1 MKGIDVK
8 KKLQSNG
15 FSLKSVADLM
25 GETPQNLNS
34 MLNAQDIKTGV
45 VERIADAVK
54 KPLYFFYSENVAL
67 MSEEEMRQWDDDMC
81 KVDKPP
87 TAPAAVPPTIT
98 PEQTQ
103 AVAVL
108 KEIISE
114 QTVAISS
121 LNQDVGELKCSNKYM
136 SQKIKDLSFENE
148 RLKSENAGL
157 KNEVESLKKA
167 EYERK
172 HAMAEPKGND
182 MQVYD
187 VPTQPYTALLAAAE
201 PHVDYHRQRP
211 DTK

>member
-1 MKGIDVK
+1 MSTIERICEFAESQQISIRSFEK
-8 KKLQSNG
+8 KISASNG
-15 FSLKSVADLM
+15 LLRKAITNKTDIQSKWLSLIVDNF
-25 GETPQNLNS
+25 PQLSEKWLLTGKGS
-34 MLNAQDIKTGV
+34 MLH
-45 VERIADAVK
+45 
-54 KPLYFFYSENVAL
+54 KPS
-67 MSEEEMRQWDDDMC
+67 D
-81 KVDKPP
+81 DKPP
-87 TAPAAVPPTIT
+87 MTPTAAPPTIT
-98 PEQTQ
+98 PEQMQ

-114 QTVAISS
+114 QNAAISS
-121 LNQDVGELKCSNKYM
+121 LNQDVGELKSNNKYM
-136 SQKIKDLSFENE
+136 SQKIKDLSVENE

-211 DTK
+211 GTK